1 MTNARTLLLIAL
13 MVGVAF
19 GGSALVLRLAGLAVP
34 APDSGFAAYY
44 MRGLAQPI
52 PVVQFAASWYVLLA
66 VWCTIAI
73 VSAAGLALA
82 GRSVRSRS
90 DRTTMVIAGFACAA
104 LALSAF
110 SILQAFD
117 AYYYVAYGRLY
128 GVFGIDPYALTSAI
142 HVKDA
147 TLSQL
152 YVVLH
157 NPPFGDPYGP
167 GFTLFAGLLARAE
180 SNTDLAF
187 QLWSWRLV
195 GVLSAL
201 ATIFALRRL
210 LQRVPEEE
218 RARRVAA
225 FAFNPVVLYE
235 SAVGAHNDVM
245 MIAPAV
251 WAFAL
256 VDELPLIAGVLIGA
270 SIALKYVAAIAL
282 PFLIIRAGKKNVSG
296 AILLGCVAV
305 AIPALCAQAFHL
317 GRSAAASDAA
327 IGSSLLMSLNWLLA
341 LPFLRGGLGSVP
353 IASGVGPL
361 PFVGDVT
368 WPRAIQLALFAVVA
382 ITLVI
387 SILRY
392 AKRRSVADAARPI
405 AALVLAMPALH
416 PWYVIWL
423 APICAARG
431 AWAVYAS
438 WFGSL
443 ALLGYAHEGV
453 VPSPVNEVFFVAAA
467 LAMVA
472 GPIAAARWTRPRVA
486 DVTAR
491 A

>member
-1 MTNARTLLLIAL
+1 MRAILLVAV
-13 MVGVAF
+13 MVCAAF
-19 GGSALVLRLAGLAVP
+19 GGSALVLHIAALEVP
-34 APDSGFAAYY
+34 QPDSGFAAYY
-44 MRGLAQPI
+44 LRGLAQPI
-52 PVVQFAASWYVLLA
+52 PVVQFASSWRVLVA
-66 VWCTIAI
+66 VWLTIAI
-73 VSAAGLALA
+73 VSVTGFKLSAAYRGTRSSRTGL
-82 GRSVRSRS
+82 
-90 DRTTMVIAGFACAA
+90 VIAGFFCAG

-128 GVFGIDPYALTSAI
+128 GVFGIDPYALSSAI
-142 HVKDA
+142 HVNDA
-147 TLSQL
+147 TLSAL

-167 GFTLFAGLLARAE
+167 GFTLFAGLLARVE
-180 SNTDLAF
+180 SSAGLAF
-187 QLWSWRLV
+187 QLWSWRFV

-201 ATIFALRRL
+201 ATIFAL
-210 LQRVPEEE
+210 QRMLRHVPDEE
-218 RARRVAA
+218 RARRIAA

-235 SAVGAHNDVM
+235 SAVGAHNDVL

-256 VDELPLIAGVLIGA
+256 VDELPLIAGVLAGA

-282 PFLIIRAGKKNVSG
+282 PFLMMRAWKKKRSG
-296 AILLGCVAV
+296 AILLGLVAL

-341 LPFLRGGLGSVP
+341 LPFLRAGLGSVP
-353 IASGVGPL
+353 IASGLWVL
-361 PFVGDVT
+361 PFVGDLT
-368 WPRAIQLALFAVVA
+368 WPRAIQLALFTAVA
-382 ITLVI
+382 ITLVVSVI
-387 SILRY
+387 RY
-392 AKRRSVADAARPI
+392 AKQRSVADIARPI

-423 APICAARG
+423 APVCAARR
-431 AWAVYAS
+431 AWAVYAT

-453 VPSPVNEVFFVAAA
+453 IPSPLNEVLFVAAA
-467 LAMVA
+467 IAMVA
-472 GPIAAARWTRPRVA
+472 GPIVAARRLTPRVA